1 MLFHLCGQHHVDNR
15 LPQGTIVFSV
25 DKQGYVL
32 YTALFTLYTSLYLI
46 LHTALY
52 HSHCILHSTTQ
63 CTHHSHYTLHHSHYT
78 LHYSHCILH
87 PTLYY
92 ILHCNIYTTYGT
104 LHYSHNV
111 LHVPTAHF
119 LSIFYVLC
127 FVMYSLLWT
136 ASFALPKFFNYT
148 GASWREA
155 YRDSARKGQ
164 QKRTVRHHG
173 GPSIPS
179 IVRHHVEP
187 QTFIV

>member
-1 MLFHLCGQHHVDNR
+1 MYCTLHYSHC
-15 LPQGTIVFSV
+15 
-25 DKQGYVL
+25 VL
-32 YTALFTLYTSLYLI
+32 HSTTYCTVLFTLYTSLYYTVHSSFT
-46 LHTALY
+46 LHTPLF
-52 HSHCILHSTTQ
+52 
-63 CTHHSHYTLHHSHYT
+63 
-78 LHYSHCILH
+78 
-87 PTLYY
+87 TLYTS
-92 ILHCNIYTTYGT
+92 LQYTTYGT
-104 LHYSHNV
+104 MHYSHNI
-111 LHVPTAHF
+111 LHTAHF
-119 LSIFYVLC
+119 LYIFYVLC

-179 IVRHHVEP
+179 IVRHYVEPQTFIVRHHVEP